1 MTVLNIDLFVKWL
14 NLIRKMSGVDEIDV
28 QTANHEAKC
37 VSALN
42 AERDNALAK
51 YRSTSNSTALKQQ
64 TS

>member
-1 MTVLNIDLFVKWL
+1 
-14 NLIRKMSGVDEIDV
+14 MSGVDEIDV

-51 YRSTSNSTALKQQ
+51 YRPTSNSTALKQQ